1 MEKRVFQLWLICV
14 HHIIPYGYTEIP
26 FMTLKEKMITKISLM
41 FRLLKIVH
49 VRYVDENCDRCKYFD
64 DGEI

>member
-1 MEKRVFQLWLICV
+1 
-14 HHIIPYGYTEIP
+14 
-26 FMTLKEKMITKISLM
+26 MITKISLM

-64 DGEI
+64 DGSDLGSVDVESTFNLSLMMLVII